1 MAYGKAGLGT
11 IRAEDGT
18 ARAGLRT
25 GVRQCYREEDS
36 GNFRGRKTTR
46 VGF

>member
-18 ARAGLRT
+18 ARAGLRA
-25 GVRQCYREEDS
+25 GVRQCDGEEDS
-36 GNFRGRKTTR
+36 VN
-46 VGF
+46 